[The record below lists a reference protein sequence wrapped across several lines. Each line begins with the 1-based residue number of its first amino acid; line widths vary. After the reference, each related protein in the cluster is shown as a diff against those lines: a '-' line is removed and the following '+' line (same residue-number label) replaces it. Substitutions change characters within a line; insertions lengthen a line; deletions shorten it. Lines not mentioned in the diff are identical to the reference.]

1 MKKILA
7 LIITLFIS
15 VTALSAGSIERL
27 EREIRNTPYFSSYF
41 VRIKSD
47 DGTEILIDINNPN
60 LIFYTYT
67 SGAALTKKTVMSCY
81 NYNITFVN
89 MDIDHLIKILDDLR
103 YSSKIKRIDDLNIR
117 IVRYW

>member
-15 VTALSAGSIERL
+15 VTVLSAGSIERP
-27 EREIRNTPYFSSYF
+27 IDAPYASSGF

-47 DGTEILIDINNPN
+47 DGTEILLDINNPN
-60 LIFYTYT
+60 LTLYTYT
-67 SGAALTKKTVMSCY
+67 SGALLTKKTIMSCR

-89 MDIDHLIKILDDLR
+89 MDIDQLIKLLNDIRYSKHIKRVDDL
-103 YSSKIKRIDDLNIR
+103 SIR
-117 IVRYW
+117 IVRLF